1 MKIRFHLTHLT
12 LVALALF
19 ACENKGVKNEKL
31 NVLFIAVDDLRPE
44 LGCYGVDYVH
54 TPNIDKLASEGRVFF
69 NHFVHDAACGPSRST
84 LLSGTRTLNWDIF
97 KDIRESGVKPASIF
111 SMPQLFKENGY
122 RTVDIGKISHQPGG
136 VMDSLQ
142 TQHEVPFSWDESFAP
157 VGEWR
162 EPWSAFFSYAGGK
175 ARTSY
180 YGRPTNRSLPPF
192 EAADLDDEGYADGH
206 NAAAAIQ
213 QLRQLKDSTFF
224 LAVGFYK
231 PHLPFNAPKRYW
243 DLYDP
248 QKIPAS
254 SYPGPPENVSSDVS
268 LHYGRDSYEPRGA
281 YTWPGDTLG
290 WEITPERE
298 NTLKHGYLAAVSY
311 VDAQIGKVLDELT
324 RLGLD
329 ENTIVVLWGDHG
341 WHLGDYGIWGKHTNF
356 DIALNSPLIVRQPGM
371 NQPGTAA
378 NGMVETVDIFP
389 TLAELCGIAAPD
401 HLEGTSF
408 KAALDNP
415 EAPLKEFVVGE
426 RDAWGVLGKTVR
438 TPDHRLMVWMDKAS
452 GDTLEI
458 NLFAN
463 QEQPMPHQNIRE
475 DHPLLVKELKKK
487 LEAVEQEKSEFFS
500 AL

>member
-1 MKIRFHLTHLT
+1 MNTRLLLTSLT
-12 LVALALF
+12 LGTLVFF
-19 ACENKGVKNEKL
+19 ACENREAKKEKL

-54 TPNIDKLASEGRVFF
+54 TPDIDKLASEGRMFA
-69 NHFVHDAACGPSRST
+69 NHFVHAAACGPSRST
-84 LLSGTRTLNWDIF
+84 LLSGTRTTNWDIF
-97 KDIRESGVKPASIF
+97 KTIRESGSKPANIF
-111 SMPQLFKENGY
+111 SLPQLFKENGY
-122 RTVDIGKISHQPGG
+122 QTVGIGKISHQPGG

-142 TQHEVPFSWDESFAP
+142 TIHEVPYSWDESYAP

-192 EAADLDDEGYADGH
+192 EAAEVDDEGYADGH
-206 NAAAAIQ
+206 NAAAAIR
-213 QLRQLKDSTFF
+213 QLRNLKDSTFF

-231 PHLPFNAPKRYW
+231 PHLPFNAPKHYW

-248 QKIPAS
+248 ENIPAS
-254 SYPGPPENVSSDVS
+254 DYQEMPENVTSDLS
-268 LHYGRDSYEPRGA
+268 LHYGRDSYEPRGT

-290 WEITPERE
+290 WKITPERE
-298 NTLKHGYLAAVSY
+298 KILKHGYLAAVSY

-329 ENTIVVLWGDHG
+329 ENTLVVLWGDHG

-371 NQPGTAA
+371 TQPGVAA
-378 NGMVETVDIFP
+378 HGLVETVDIFP
-389 TLAELCGIAAPD
+389 TLADLCGITSPG

-408 KAALDNP
+408 TSALDNP
-415 EAPLKEFVVGE
+415 EAPLKEYVVGE

-438 TPDHRLMVWMDKAS
+438 TRDHRLMVWIDKAS

-458 NLFAN
+458 NLFDN
-463 QEQPMPHQNIRE
+463 QEKPIPHQNIRE
-475 DHPLLVKELKKK
+475 SHPQIVRDLEKK
-487 LEAVEQEKSEFFS
+487 LTTIDQEKTDLFS
-500 AL
+500 GL

>member
-1 MKIRFHLTHLT
+1 MNSRLLLSSLMLGILT
-12 LVALALF
+12 F
-19 ACENKGVKNEKL
+19 FGCESREAKNEKP

-54 TPNIDKLASEGRVFF
+54 TPNIDKLASEGRIFF
-69 NHFVHDAACGPSRST
+69 NHFVHAAACGPSRST
-84 LLSGTRTLNWDIF
+84 LLSGTRTTDWDIF
-97 KDIRESGVKPASIF
+97 KTIRESGSKPTGIF
-111 SMPQLFKENGY
+111 SLPQLFKENGY
-122 RTVDIGKISHQPGG
+122 RTVGIGKISHQPGG

-142 TQHEVPFSWDESFAP
+142 TQHEVPFSWDVSFAP

-192 EAADLDDEGYADGH
+192 EAAEVDDEGYADGH
-206 NAAAAIQ
+206 NAAAAIR
-213 QLRQLKDSTFF
+213 QLRQLRDSTFF

-231 PHLPFNAPKRYW
+231 PHLPFNAPRRYW

-248 QKIPAS
+248 ESIPAS
-254 SYPGPPENVSSDVS
+254 DYQQMPENVSSDLS
-268 LHYGRDSYEPRGA
+268 LHYGRDSYEPRGT

-298 NTLKHGYLAAVSY
+298 KILKHGYLAAVSY

-371 NQPGTAA
+371 TQPGVAA
-378 NGMVETVDIFP
+378 HGLVETVDIFP
-389 TLAELCGIAAPD
+389 TLADLCRIPAPMQ
-401 HLEGTSF
+401 LEGKSF
-408 KAALDNP
+408 KSAMENP
-415 EAPLKEFVVGE
+415 EAPLKDYVLGE

-438 TPDHRLMVWMDKAS
+438 TRDYRLMVWIDKSS

-458 NLFAN
+458 NLFDN
-463 QEQPMPHQNIRE
+463 REQPLPHQNIRE
-475 DHPLLVKELKKK
+475 DQPQLVTDLKKK
-487 LEAVEQEKSEFFS
+487 LEAIEQERTDFFS
-500 AL
+500 VL